1 MGSSPLTRGARQF
14 LPHCNNESGIIP
26 AYAGS
31 TRKPQALQSATQD
44 HPRLRGEHPVEGG
57 PAHHGIGSSPLTRGA
72 QGAGGRAIG
81 RLGII
86 PAYAG
91 STSSSAHFLPLRS
104 DHPRLRGEH
113 PVEGGPAHHGIG
125 SSPLTRGA
133 LPVLLNLG
141 LAHGIIPA
149 YAGSTYGRWR
159 GRAQDRDHPRLRG
172 EHLGEDTD
180 IVDKLGSSPL
190 TRGARSI

>member
-57 PAHHGIGSSPLTRGA
+57 PAHHGIGSSLLTRGA

-113 PVEGGPAHHGIG
+113 RPICRKASSLRG

-133 LPVLLNLG
+133 PCKELRSIEDV
-141 LAHGIIPA
+141 GIIPA
-149 YAGSTYGRWR
+149 YAGSTSSL
-159 GRAQDRDHPRLRG
+159 AQPWSCSRDHPRLRG
-172 EHLGEDTD
+172 EHLWT
-180 IVDKLGSSPL
+180 VARPRSRPGSSPL
-190 TRGARSI
+190 TRGAPW